1 MGKKQ
6 STQTEEFK
14 KLQDELDAVK
24 QLSLQLEN
32 QLKRAV
38 ADYHN
43 LEKRVA
49 EGRSELTK
57 WGTGELLVKI
67 LPVLDHLET
76 VVQSGR
82 QVLSERSESKDW
94 FRGVELAVKELNQV
108 LQLEGL
114 EQIAS
119 DGQFDPN
126 LHEAVDVREMPPSL
140 DSSGEPKDNKI
151 LEVVRKG
158 YTLNGKVL
166 RPAQVVVGKCHSGEE
181 QSDDSRIQQE
191 DSGQVRI
198 TQDVNRMTEERGD
211 MSS

>member
-1 MGKKQ
+1 MDKKKQ
-6 STQTEEFK
+6 RKEQLDDAIENATKRAGLEE
-14 KLQDELDAVK
+14 
-24 QLSLQLEN
+24 LQLELARVKAENEEIRN

-43 LEKRVA
+43 LEKRVT

-67 LPVLDHLET
+67 LPALDHLEQALSGANDT
-76 VVQSGR
+76 DRQSG
-82 QVLSERSESKDW
+82 W

-108 LQLEGL
+108 LQSEGL
-114 EQIAS
+114 SQIGA

-126 LHEAVDVREMPPSL
+126 LHEAVDTREG
-140 DSSGEPKDNKI
+140 DDNII

-166 RPAQVVVGKCHSGEE
+166 RPASVVVGRKETTNG
-181 QSDDSRIQQE
+181 
-191 DSGQVRI
+191 
-198 TQDVNRMTEERGD
+198 
-211 MSS
+211 

>member
-6 STQTEEFK
+6 EKNKEVNSEEFE
-14 KLQDELDAVK
+14 KLQGELDGLRDLAT
-24 QLSLQLEN
+24 QLEN

-67 LPVLDHLET
+67 LPTLDHLEQALGGASEQER
-76 VVQSGR
+76 QSG
-82 QVLSERSESKDW
+82 W
-94 FRGVELAVKELNQV
+94 FKGVELAVKELNQV
-108 LQLEGL
+108 LQSEGL

-126 LHEAVDVREMPPSL
+126 LHEAVDTRE
-140 DSSGEPKDNKI
+140 GEDNKI

-166 RPAQVVVGKCHSGEE
+166 RPAGVVVGRKE
-181 QSDDSRIQQE
+181 I
-191 DSGQVRI
+191 
-198 TQDVNRMTEERGD
+198 N
-211 MSS
+211 